1 MNLGQSFAMGN
12 HHKIFWKRK
21 TVQPGRINDYFDVP
35 RIRFAVPEDGFAQ
48 SPVPFIM
55 VVMMMMVQAS

>member
-21 TVQPGRINDYFDVP
+21 TVQPGRINDYFDVS
-35 RIRFAVPEDGFAQ
+35 RIRFAVFLFGLGPLIGQTNSMFT
-48 SPVPFIM
+48 
-55 VVMMMMVQAS
+55 